1 MGRQIFLGLIALKHH
16 KRADAK
22 LQIRKMEDA
31 GIRPVLFSKEG
42 LLETKS
48 LAYELGI
55 ENDWNSWIS
64 LSD

>member
-1 MGRQIFLGLIALKHH
+1 
-16 KRADAK
+16 
-22 LQIRKMEDA
+22 MESA

-64 LSD
+64 LSEEPSRWT